1 MRIAD
6 FFRSAF
12 FIAIQHKWWYKSIMR
27 VKTSIT
33 LSEDILQDLER
44 VTEKG
49 RNRSAI
55 IEGALHDYISKRAK
69 KLRDTADLQ
78 ILNKNFK
85 RLNREASDV
94 LTYQI
99 DQSINS

>member
-1 MRIAD
+1 MKI
-6 FFRSAF
+6 
-12 FIAIQHKWWYKSIMR
+12 
-27 VKTSIT
+27 KTSVT

-44 VTEKG
+44 VAGKG
-49 RNRSAI
+49 LSRSAI
-55 IEGALHDYISKRAK
+55 IERALRDYISRRAK
-69 KLRDTADLQ
+69 KLRDAADLQ

-99 DQSINS
+99 DL